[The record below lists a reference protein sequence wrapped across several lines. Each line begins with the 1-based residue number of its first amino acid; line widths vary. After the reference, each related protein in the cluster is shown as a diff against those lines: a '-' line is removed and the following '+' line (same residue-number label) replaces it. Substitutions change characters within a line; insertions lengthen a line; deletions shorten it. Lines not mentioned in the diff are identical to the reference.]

1 MPAGGTVNLVGSA
14 PLLISKIFNLNIK
27 LDGGEVSIL
36 TDPITFALET
46 ALIPANGEKVC
57 TFLDED
63 IGQLVQGNVVTIPS
77 AGVDVTSCQTMHLTS
92 FGVLVRARSIP
103 LSESETLAISIISYI
118 LLSISLIFL
127 VVSIILFLISARSF
141 FKVETNI
148 LYFNYALALI
158 FATSVFI
165 FGIQSARNSHV
176 GCSIVGFLLHYTWL
190 SVFSWS
196 SAISIFIIYILYFGK
211 LIKKKIWW
219 LMMLIGWGLPLPIVI
234 PTFAVG
240 VYRNQYIN
248 IGDHCFLS
256 YLNGIIWA
264 FLGPFV
270 VLIIASFV
278 GAIISVIKIV
288 SLIIH
293 KKGDMQHDFEAMKK
307 LNVTILVL
315 LPVLSVPWIIGVVN
329 SFLTFVLTVIVV
341 EWVTIL
347 FTAPVGIL
355 FFFLVALRNTE
366 VQEVIFRKKTAPK
379 FTSSTKPR
387 GITRSG
393 LPTEADFSVP
403 TTFRNPTYE
412 PLTATLLT
420 SDEDISSND
429 HDALIA
435 AYDIEES
442 LAVALAKLDQEV
454 ENFEIL
460 NKKRT
465 IDAPTSP

>member
-118 LLSISLIFL
+118 LLSTSLIFL

-158 FATSVFI
+158 LATSVFI

-196 SAISIFIIYILYFGK
+196 SAISIFMIYILYFGK

-278 GAIISVIKIV
+278 GAIISVIKI
-288 SLIIH
+288 LIIH
-293 KKGDMQHDFEAMKK
+293 KEEDLPQDFEAMKK

-329 SFLTFVLTVIVV
+329 TFLTSALTVIVV

-355 FFFLVALRNTE
+355 FFFLVILRNTE
-366 VQEVIFRKKTAPK
+366 VQEVIFKKKT
-379 FTSSTKPR
+379 
-387 GITRSG
+387 
-393 LPTEADFSVP
+393 
-403 TTFRNPTYE
+403 
-412 PLTATLLT
+412 
-420 SDEDISSND
+420 
-429 HDALIA
+429 
-435 AYDIEES
+435 
-442 LAVALAKLDQEV
+442 VAIFAQEV
-454 ENFEIL
+454 ETGKIDE
-460 NKKRT
+460 KRK
-465 IDAPTSP
+465 IDAPTSPQEVYTTLGKLTTNKD